1 MIDEKS
7 KYTVKSAKKSN
18 GLSER
23 GRARVDHIIKKN
35 KDFLKK
41 LAKY

>member
-1 MIDEKS
+1 MKDEKS
-7 KYTVKSAKKSN
+7 KYTVKSAKKSK

-23 GRARVDHIIKKN
+23 DHARVDHIIEKN